1 MALPADYHTHTPLCR
16 HARGEPIELAAQAV
30 LAGLTEMGFSD
41 HNPMAQDDFDDWR
54 MYLADLD
61 AYVEKVE
68 RARREYP
75 QLAIKLAMEVDF
87 IPGYEDWVRD
97 LAARHPWD
105 YFIGSVHYVSAEW
118 AIDNPQHLSQWK
130 SRDAY
135 EVWAAYFERLT
146 QAAESKLFDIIGHAD
161 LCKKFCFYPKQ
172 DWTGLARRFLEA
184 AKRNDVAMEL
194 NTAGLRKDCKEIYP
208 HPWIVQEAARLG
220 VPITFGSDAHAP
232 EEVGMNWAEALA
244 LARDAGHTHWRQF
257 TKRRPEARQIG

>member
-16 HARGEPIELAAQAV
+16 HARGEPDELAAQGV
-30 LAGLTEMGFSD
+30 RAGLTELGFSD
-41 HNPMAQDDFDDWR
+41 HNPMAKDDFDNWR
-54 MYLADLD
+54 MKLEELD

-68 RARREYP
+68 RTRREYP
-75 QLAIKLAMEVDF
+75 NLVIKLAMEVDF

-105 YFIGSVHYVSAEW
+105 YFIGSVHYVSPSW
-118 AIDNPQHLSQWK
+118 AIDNPQQLSEWR

-135 EVWAAYFERLT
+135 EVWEVYFERLT
-146 QAAESKLFDIIGHAD
+146 QAAESRLFDIIGHAD

-208 HPWIVQEAARLG
+208 NPRIVHEAARLG

-232 EEVGMNWAEALA
+232 EEVAMNWTEALA
-244 LARDAGHTHWRQF
+244 LARSAGYTHWRQF
-257 TKRRPEARQIG
+257 TKRRREAVAI